1 MTASSPMFDVKI
13 TQAQFAALVGISP
26 PAVSHLLK
34 SGSLG
39 KGGTAADWILA
50 YCEMTRANAY
60 DQPAGLTEE
69 RARLAKAQA
78 DKVEMQ
84 NAVTRGELAPKSL
97 LTVALAS
104 LTARVVGLLE
114 TIPVELRRMNPK
126 LTPED
131 VAVAQRV
138 IDKVRNAAAA
148 TTLDGPELTEE
159 PAE

>member
-1 MTASSPMFDVKI
+1 
-13 TQAQFAALVGISP
+13 
-26 PAVSHLLK
+26 
-34 SGSLG
+34 
-39 KGGTAADWILA
+39 
-50 YCEMTRANAY
+50 MTRANAY

-148 TTLDGPELTEE
+148 TTIEGPDLTEE